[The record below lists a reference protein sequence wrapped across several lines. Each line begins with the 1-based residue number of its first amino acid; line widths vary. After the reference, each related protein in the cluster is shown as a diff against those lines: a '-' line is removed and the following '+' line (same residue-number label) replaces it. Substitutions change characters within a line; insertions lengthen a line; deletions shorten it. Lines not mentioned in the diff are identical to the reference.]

1 MGKYNYIELKTMN
14 LNLSYQYVGIIFNIL
29 KEKYIQ
35 LSNLNKCISY
45 KRMVEDR
52 LKNLSIDS
60 KYSGK
65 KLNKKI
71 LNNNKLIKEYN
82 AEIDDLNDYIENIV
96 NVRIMSYLRKLYYIN
111 DKLFN
116 QGIFILDTSLSLDTK
131 IENEKI
137 DSGNS
142 KFINIIIVIYNIII
156 ENRVKYFTFT

>member
-1 MGKYNYIELKTMN
+1 MN
-14 LNLSYQYVGIIFNIL
+14 LNLSYQYVSVIFNIL
-29 KEKYIQ
+29 KEKFIQ
-35 LSNLNKCISY
+35 LSSLNKFISS
-45 KRMVEDR
+45 KGMVEDR
-52 LKNLSIDS
+52 LKKLSIDG

-116 QGIFILDTSLSLDTK
+116 QGIFILDISLSLDIK

-137 DSGNS
+137 DSDNS
-142 KFINIIIVIYNIII
+142 KFI
-156 ENRVKYFTFT
+156 K